1 MNLITQYPYISI
13 TLIILILNSIIKKIT
28 RAEHSPIAKLF
39 LFIMAIIAQA
49 CSPFAGPVDESVSD
63 SYYYSKSKKEIR
75 YSPMGNWFSLGNTN
89 LNADVKSFKVLGR
102 DFGKDKNHLY
112 FKTNIIDN
120 EVDVATFYVDEDDY
134 TCFDKDHVYIAINYM
149 PQEIDGLHQEKKHLW
164 KVAKANPKT
173 FQKIDQDW
181 SKDDKHYFYN
191 YVPVNVDYDSF
202 KVLNKSFAKDQNQ
215 VYLLKSYELLVAT
228 TIDPTTS
235 KKINDRYI
243 VDKNGVH
250 DFQEYKNGK
259 KVDSLTSIPYQNIED
274 LTILEDKYLLF
285 DSNIIYDG
293 AKIENADISSFKVI
307 QFPYAKDKN
316 HVFYFGEII
325 EEADPETFSIFE
337 VSYYSKDKNHVFAS
351 GKLLKGADVATFGPS
366 NKKHSLLYKD
376 KNHTYRGDQIVEDK

>member
-1 MNLITQYPYISI
+1 
-13 TLIILILNSIIKKIT
+13 
-28 RAEHSPIAKLF
+28 
-39 LFIMAIIAQA
+39 MAIIAQA
-49 CSPFAGPVDESVSD
+49 CSPFAGPVDKSISD

-112 FKTNIIDN
+112 FRTNIIDN
-120 EVDVATFYVDEDDY
+120 EVDVATFYVHEDDY

-149 PQEIDGLHQEKKHLW
+149 PQEIDKINQEKKHLW

-181 SKDDKHYFYN
+181 AKDDKHYFYN

-202 KVLNKSFAKDQNQ
+202 KVLNKSFAKDKNQ

-259 KVDSLTSIPYQNIED
+259 KVDSLTSIPYQNID
-274 LTILEDKYLLF
+274 NLVILDDKYLLF
-285 DSNIIYDG
+285 DSNVIYDG
-293 AKIENADISSFKVI
+293 VKIENADVSSFNVI
-307 QFPYAKDKN
+307 QFHYAKDKN
-316 HVFYFGEII
+316 HVFYFGEVI
-325 EEADPETFSIFE
+325 EGADPETFSIFE
-337 VSYYSKDKNHVFAS
+337 TSYYSKDKNHVFAY
-351 GKLLKGADVATFGPS
+351 GKLLKEADVATFGPS
-366 NKKHSLLYKD
+366 NKKHSLLYQD
-376 KNHTYRGDQIVEDK
+376 KNHTYRGDEIVEDK